1 MKIGAFQNRTGARL
15 QYPNPL
21 LEYVHYFPAP
31 KMLDHMNGQNLVRR
45 IIRELIKIA
54 HITNDIGLLASS
66 FVGNINIDIA
76 RKYLVAAAKI

>member
-1 MKIGAFQNRTGARL
+1 
-15 QYPNPL
+15 
-21 LEYVHYFPAP
+21 
-31 KMLDHMNGQNLVRR
+31 MLDHMNGQNFVRR
-45 IIRELIKIA
+45 IIGELIKIA